1 MIVMGLDEAGRGSV
15 LGPMV
20 VGAFVVEEPR
30 VVDVIA
36 TGATDSKKLS
46 RKRRESLIATLSA
59 IGTADVREISASA
72 IDAGNLN
79 ALEED
84 VFVELI
90 RAHRPDKVII
100 DAPCHP
106 AGIPAFERRLLSRL
120 DHTPVL
126 VVEPKADLNH
136 PPCSAASIFGKVHR
150 DHCIDALRALGSVGS
165 GYPSDPKTRAWIQG
179 WMERGEPFPDCVR
192 TRWGTIEA
200 LAQEMSS

>member
-1 MIVMGLDEAGRGSV
+1 MVVMGLDEAGRGSV

-20 VGAFVVEEPR
+20 VGAFVVENQR

-46 RKRRESLIATLSA
+46 RKRRESLIATLSG
-59 IGTADVREISASA
+59 IGIGDVREISATA

-106 AGIPAFERRLLSRL
+106 AGIPAFKKRLLSRL
-120 DHTPVL
+120 DHTPLL
-126 VVEPKADLNH
+126 VVEPKAELNH

-150 DHCIDALRALGSVGS
+150 DHCIDEMFGGELDYLAGS
-165 GYPSDPKTRAWIQG
+165 
-179 WMERGEPFPDCVR
+179 PFPIVKVECQKSRRIQSGQRVGFFR
-192 TRWGTIEA
+192 TDRHVH
-200 LAQEMSS
+200 S

>member
-20 VGAFVVEEPR
+20 VGAFVVEDGR
-30 VVDVIA
+30 VGDVSA

-46 RKRRESLIATLSA
+46 RKRRESLIEPLSA
-59 IGTADVREISASA
+59 IGTGDVREISATA

-79 ALEED
+79 KLEEE
-84 VFVELI
+84 VFIELI

-106 AGIPAFERRLLSRL
+106 SGIPAFKTRLLARL
-120 DHTPVL
+120 EHSPTL
-126 VVEPKADLNH
+126 VVEPKADLNY

-150 DHCIDALRALGSVGS
+150 DHCIDALGAVGS

-200 LAQEMSS
+200 LAQERLS